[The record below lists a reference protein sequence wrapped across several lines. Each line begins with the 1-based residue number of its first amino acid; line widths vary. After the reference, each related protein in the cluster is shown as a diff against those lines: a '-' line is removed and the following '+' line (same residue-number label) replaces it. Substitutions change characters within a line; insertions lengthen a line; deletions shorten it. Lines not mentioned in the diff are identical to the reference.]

1 MTNSDA
7 IREDV
12 SEEMIENAS
21 DATEESA
28 KQEDPVKQTDNVIT
42 DPRLVEME
50 KIAEKN
56 RSNEEQVAVEEPDE
70 EITAE
75 KPENPP
81 VFKEDGVWKTR
92 TKVNGEEVVVPYDD
106 VKMRYQKGTAA
117 DKRLEEAAVRMRQVE
132 AREAQLRQVQQQL
145 EQQKQLSAKDAARSV
160 LSAKDAQKATG
171 VKEVIDAIYSG
182 EEEEAVNALGTLIGN
197 LQGHGQ
203 EKKESV
209 TPDQIVNLV
218 ENRIA
223 ERNAEIDRQNAIS
236 EFKKEFPEIAEDSRL
251 WEIADRETIA
261 VLQEMP
267 TATVHDIME
276 EAGKRTRAWMSKYEP
291 QAANTAKAEKKRQSA
306 GNVSGKNVRASLGE
320 DEPPP
325 MTASDIINE
334 MRSARVS

>member
-7 IREDV
+7 IRKDV
-12 SEEMIENAS
+12 SEEMVENAS

-28 KQEDPVKQTDNVIT
+28 KREDPVEQTDNVIT
-42 DPRLVEME
+42 DPRLEEME
-50 KIAEKN
+50 KIAKKN
-56 RSNEEQVAVEEPDE
+56 RSDEKQVEVEEP

-75 KPENPP
+75 RPEEPP
-81 VFKEDGVWKTR
+81 VFKDDGVWKTR

-117 DKRLEEAAVRMRQVE
+117 DKRLEEAALRMRQVE
-132 AREAQLRQVQQQL
+132 AREVQLRQVQQQL
-145 EQQKQLSAKDAARSV
+145 EQQKQLSERDAARSV
-160 LSAKDAQKATG
+160 LSGKDAQKETG

-197 LQGHGQ
+197 IKGHGQ
-203 EKKESV
+203 ERNESV

-218 ENRIA
+218 ENRIS
-223 ERNAEIDRQNAIS
+223 ERNAEIDRQNAIL
-236 EFKKEFPEIAEDSRL
+236 EFKKEFPEIAEDPRL

-261 VLQEMP
+261 VIQENP
-267 TATVHDIME
+267 SANVHAIME

-291 QAANTAKAEKKRQSA
+291 QSANTAKAEKKRQSA

-334 MRSARVS
+334 MRTARVS